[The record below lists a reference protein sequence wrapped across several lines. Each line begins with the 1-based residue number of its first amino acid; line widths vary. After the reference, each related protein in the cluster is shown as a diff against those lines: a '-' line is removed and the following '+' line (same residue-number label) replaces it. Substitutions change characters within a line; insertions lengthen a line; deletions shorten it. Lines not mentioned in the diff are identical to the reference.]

1 MVSEQAAQVL
11 VASNRGPV
19 SYTLG
24 EDGTLTS
31 GRGGGGLVSGLSAIG
46 PDTNAV
52 WVCAA
57 LGDGD
62 REAVRRTGGRL
73 DTGDTGGQRVRM
85 LDIPPEVYADAYNG
99 VANSTL
105 WFVHHLL
112 FQTPLEPAFGA
123 EFRAQWAS
131 YETYNRA
138 FAEALADEA
147 GDGAAVL
154 IQDYHLALVPGMLR
168 ALRPDLR
175 IGLFWH
181 TPWAPVDFYRLLPDD
196 IGRQLLRGILGADR
210 AAFHTHRWADAF
222 TGCCS
227 ELLGGTGKTRIGVHG
242 LGADADFLR
251 ERAHRPDVDERLAE
265 LREQIGEH
273 DGAPRKAIVRVDR
286 TELSKNIVRGMLAY
300 RQLLAERP
308 EWRERVTHVAFA
320 YPSRQ
325 DLTVYRDYTARVQE
339 VADAINSEYGTPGWT
354 PVVLHVKDDFA
365 RSLASYRL
373 ADVALVNPIRDGM
386 NLVAKEIPVL
396 SEGGCAL
403 VLSREA
409 GAYEELGED
418 ALVVNPYDVSA
429 TAAALHEALTMDTD
443 DRAARTKRLA
453 AAATALPPQRW
464 FLDQL
469 DALRAV

>member
-1 MVSEQAAQVL
+1 
-11 VASNRGPV
+11 
-19 SYTLG
+19 
-24 EDGTLTS
+24 
-31 GRGGGGLVSGLSAIG
+31 
-46 PDTNAV
+46 
-52 WVCAA
+52 
-57 LGDGD
+57 
-62 REAVRRTGGRL
+62 
-73 DTGDTGGQRVRM
+73 
-85 LDIPPEVYADAYNG
+85 
-99 VANSTL
+99 
-105 WFVHHLL
+105 
-112 FQTPLEPAFGA
+112 
-123 EFRAQWAS
+123 
-131 YETYNRA
+131 
-138 FAEALADEA
+138 
-147 GDGAAVL
+147 
-154 IQDYHLALVPGMLR
+154 
-168 ALRPDLR
+168 
-175 IGLFWH
+175 
-181 TPWAPVDFYRLLPDD
+181 
-196 IGRQLLRGILGADR
+196 
-210 AAFHTHRWADAF
+210 
-222 TGCCS
+222 
-227 ELLGGTGKTRIGVHG
+227 
-242 LGADADFLR
+242 
-251 ERAHRPDVDERLAE
+251 
-265 LREQIGEH
+265 
-273 DGAPRKAIVRVDR
+273 
-286 TELSKNIVRGMLAY
+286 VRGMLAY
-300 RQLLAERP
+300 RQLLTERP

-386 NLVAKEIPVL
+386 NLVAKEIPIL